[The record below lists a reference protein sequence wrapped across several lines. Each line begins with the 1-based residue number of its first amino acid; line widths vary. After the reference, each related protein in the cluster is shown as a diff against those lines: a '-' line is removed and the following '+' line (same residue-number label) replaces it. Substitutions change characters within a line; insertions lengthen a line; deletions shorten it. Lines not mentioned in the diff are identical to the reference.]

1 MIDGEI
7 GGLSWQC
14 EELSVRGGET
24 IMSERWVELTKVVL
38 EMGGAGEGFG
48 FIVYIDKW
56 SCEVIFLFRKLCSCL
71 SVNHGLT

>member
-56 SCEVIFLFRKLCSCL
+56 SCEVTFF
-71 SVNHGLT
+71 V